1 MNCFQAAA
9 FFLLALPASAF
20 PQEGKARGLA
30 AWDTG
35 KASAEA
41 LAPAAL
47 AARQG
52 WTALEKDTPLI
63 KGDAVLTNGRITAV
77 VRRNGQAELY
87 ALPEGGAVQRT
98 RVMLL
103 GAGGDP
109 VARFDKLALAEVA
122 KGALTLEV
130 AGKTSKGA
138 AVAAKL
144 RLKKGDPALET
155 EPGAGASRLRV
166 EAPTRY
172 TVFPD
177 FFADDIVIDAAKVP
191 IASIEA
197 PSENFLLH
205 LGGKNDSIVMA
216 VFENRE
222 QDVKLTLAGDG
233 EKRVFTASDIEYG
246 AKNGKIWVAL
256 MEGASIWH
264 SMALERAQRGRVVP
278 MGWKMPF
285 RAYWRVDFTNSFE
298 LFDSW
303 DMLLQEKEGG
313 EFVRPTWFGE
323 PLQKVRP
330 NRQMFDA
337 AIGGMIYP
345 AYADPQGNGFVQGF
359 NEKGR
364 MEITHAGP
372 LVVYPINR
380 LPETPLEAFTVV
392 DIMRNTLGVGPCEH
406 ILDVEGQ
413 KQQLQGR
420 ATCSVRVELN
430 DMYEAKQQKAR
441 QADAEQF
448 LKQGET
454 FVAHIRGRIN
464 GYADYGHKMLQ
475 FLAAKKKEQPAL
487 AATLV
492 PLEKLLGDIDAS
504 IASKMDKIKTPEDHA
519 KLFAKFRKD
528 LLGSDAPDAAVKCKE
543 WCEALVDVGGTQD
556 ELVAHCRWVV
566 KNVRQKAGLIMV
578 QDPKAAPIATEVRA
592 KAQEVLRNPSAH
604 ESARH

>member
-1 MNCFQAAA
+1 MHRVFVGLL
-9 FFLLALPASAF
+9 LLAAPAF
-20 PQEGKARGLA
+20 PQEGKTRGLA

-35 KASAEA
+35 KSSAEA

-47 AARQG
+47 AAKQG
-52 WTALEKDTPLI
+52 WTALEKDTPVL
-63 KGDAVLTNGRITAV
+63 KGDAVLTNGRISVV
-77 VRRNGQAELY
+77 VRRNGSTEIY
-87 ALPEGGAVQRT
+87 AMPEAGTVQRT
-98 RVMLL
+98 RITLL
-103 GAGGDP
+103 AASGDP
-109 VARFDKLALAEVA
+109 VAKLDKLALAEVA
-122 KGALTLEV
+122 KGSLTLEI

-155 EPGAGASRLRV
+155 EPGAGAARLRV

-177 FFADDIVIDAAKVP
+177 FFADDIVIDATKVP

-222 QDVKLTLAGDG
+222 QDVKLSLAGDG

-256 MEGASIWH
+256 LEGASIWH
-264 SMALERAQRGRVVP
+264 TMTLQRNQVGRVVP
-278 MGWKMPF
+278 IGWKMPF
-285 RAYWRVDFTNSFE
+285 RAYWRVDFSNSFE

-313 EFVRPTWFGE
+313 DFVRPTWFGE
-323 PLQKVRP
+323 PLQKVKA

-337 AIGGMIYP
+337 AIGGMNYP
-345 AYADPQGNGFVQGF
+345 AFVDAQGGGFVQPF
-359 NEKGR
+359 PEKGR
-364 MEITHAGP
+364 MEISHYGP

-430 DMYEAKQQKAR
+430 DMYEAKQGKAR
-441 QADAEQF
+441 KADAEQF

-475 FLAAKKKEQPAL
+475 FLATKKKEQPAL
-487 AATLV
+487 AATFA
-492 PLEKLLGDIDAS
+492 PLEKLLGEIDAS
-504 IASKMDKIKTPEDHA
+504 IASKMDRIKTPDDHA
-519 KLFAKFRKD
+519 KLFAQFRKD
-528 LLGSDAPDAAVKCKE
+528 LLGSDAPDATEKCKQ

-578 QDPKAAPIATEVRA
+578 QDPKAAPIALEVRA